1 MISNHH
7 RINMYCKDPLE
18 MIENYQEAI
27 DSNERY
33 ELHHRLELTLDGQ
46 FAHGHEELKRL
57 GMYWHRPY
65 FELIFLKSS
74 DHRRLHNLGK
84 HPKESTREKWAK
96 THELRRNEILNSD
109 LSNKCKTSIWK
120 WNKIRELGYDGFIA
134 SRKSRKKL

>member
-46 FAHGHEELKRL
+46 FAHGHEELERL

-65 FELIFLKSS
+65 FELIFIKSS
-74 DHRRLHNLGK
+74 DHRRLHHQGK
-84 HPKESTREKWAK
+84 TVKESTKEKQAK
-96 THELRRNEILNSD
+96 THALRMNEMLKSD
-109 LSNKCKTSIWK
+109 LSNKGKSSIRR
-120 WNKIRELGYDGFIA
+120 WNKIRELGYEGFIA